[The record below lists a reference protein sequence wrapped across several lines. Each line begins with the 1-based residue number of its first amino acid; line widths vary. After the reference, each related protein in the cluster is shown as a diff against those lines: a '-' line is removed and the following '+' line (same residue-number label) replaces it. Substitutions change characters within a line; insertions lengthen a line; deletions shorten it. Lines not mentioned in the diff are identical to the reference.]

1 MLFLFVICDDHIFIS
16 TMNRRNFIRSASA
29 LSTLTILK
37 PEIVFASNNN
47 STVRIGLVGCGS
59 RATGILTSMSE
70 NANIR
75 ITALADLFDDKLQKG
90 VEFANS
96 LNQKRG
102 YTPIGKNNTYSGYDA
117 YLRLLENR
125 DVDAVIIASPGYSHP
140 QILED
145 TVAAGKHVY
154 CEKPMAIDADGCKKI
169 MRTAN
174 DIGGR
179 LSAFDGFQVK
189 YATPYAEMG
198 KRIKR
203 GDIGEIVTVQLY
215 YFSSG
220 APIIP
225 HEGMSYDE
233 MRIRN
238 HYHFHEISGGCYLDQ
253 AIHMIDTC
261 NWILG
266 GMPLYAVGDGGKKG
280 GPDFGNAWTNYQVIY
295 KYPGDINV
303 SVHSAKF
310 GKVFGDVCARFIGTE
325 GIAEAHYSGGV
336 FINGTNKWDS
346 GVVRSAS
353 ELTPESIAKGASS
366 SSLDDAD
373 PNKGKA
379 FIESI
384 TTGKYLN
391 QLESGC
397 NSTLSAILGREAA
410 ARQEKVTWDELAYTP
425 HKINPDLDLK
435 QFTGK

>member
-1 MLFLFVICDDHIFIS
+1 
-16 TMNRRNFIRSASA
+16 MNRRNFIRGTAL
-29 LSTLTILK
+29 LSTLTVLK
-37 PEIVFASNNN
+37 PEIVFATNNN
-47 STVRIGLVGCGS
+47 SAVRIGLIGCGN
-59 RATGILTSMSE
+59 RATGILGSMAE
-70 NANIR
+70 NTNIR
-75 ITALADLFDDKLQKG
+75 ITALADLFEDKLQQG
-90 VEFANS
+90 ITFVNG

-102 YTPIGKNNTYSGYDA
+102 YAPVAKTAVYAGHDA
-117 YLRLLENR
+117 YLRLLESK

-140 QILED
+140 KMLED

-154 CEKPMAIDADGCKKI
+154 CEKPMAIDADGCQQI
-169 MRTAN
+169 IRTARN
-174 DIGGR
+174 IQGR
-179 LSAFDGFQVK
+179 VTAFDGFQVK
-189 YATPYAEMG
+189 FATPYAEMG

-215 YFSSG
+215 YLSSG
-220 APIIP
+220 PVIIP

-266 GMPLYAVGDGGKKG
+266 TTPLYAIGDGTKKG

-295 KYPGDINV
+295 KYPNDINV

-346 GVVRSAS
+346 GIVRSAA
-353 ELTPESIAKGASS
+353 ELTPESIAQGASS

-379 FIESI
+379 FINSI
-384 TTGKYLN
+384 ISGKYLN

-397 NSTLSAILGREAA
+397 NSTLTAILGREAA
-410 ARQEKVTWDELAYTP
+410 STQEKVTWDELVYTP
-425 HKINPDLDLK
+425 QKIDPNLDLR

>member
-1 MLFLFVICDDHIFIS
+1 
-16 TMNRRNFIRSASA
+16 MNRRNFIRSASA

-47 STVRIGLVGCGS
+47 SAVRIGLVGCGS
-59 RATGILTSMSE
+59 RATGILGSMAE
-70 NANIR
+70 NADIR
-75 ITALADLFDDKLQKG
+75 ISALADLFDDKLQKWI
-90 VEFANS
+90 EFANG
-96 LNQKRG
+96 LNGKRG
-102 YTPIGKNNTYSGYDA
+102 YAPVGKSNAYSGHDA
-117 YLRLLENR
+117 YLRLLGNK
-125 DVDAVIIASPGYSHP
+125 DVDAVVIASPGYSHP

-154 CEKPMAIDADGCKKI
+154 CEKPLAIDADGCQQI
-169 MRTAN
+169 IRTARN
-174 DIGGR
+174 INGR
-179 LSAFDGFQVK
+179 LSAFDGFQIR
-189 YATPYAEMG
+189 YATPYTELA

-203 GDIGEIVTVQLY
+203 GDIGEVVTVQLY

-220 APIIP
+220 ASIIP
-225 HEGMSYDE
+225 HERMPYDE

-261 NWILG
+261 NWILDST
-266 GMPLYAVGDGGKKG
+266 PLYAIGQGGKKG

-303 SVHSAKF
+303 SVHSSKF
-310 GKVFGDVCARFIGTE
+310 GGVFGDVCARFIGTD

-336 FINGTNKWDS
+336 FINGKNKWDS
-346 GVVRSAS
+346 GIVRSAA
-353 ELTPESIAKGASS
+353 ELTPDSIAQGASS

-384 TTGKYLN
+384 TKGAYLN

-397 NSTLSAILGREAA
+397 RSTLTAILGREAA
-410 ARQEKVTWDELAYTP
+410 AMQEKVTWDELTYTP
-425 HKINPDLDLK
+425 QKIDPMLDLK
-435 QFTGK
+435 QFKGK

>member
-1 MLFLFVICDDHIFIS
+1 
-16 TMNRRNFIRSASA
+16 MNRRNFIRSASA

-47 STVRIGLVGCGS
+47 SAVRIGLIGCGN
-59 RATGILTSMSE
+59 RATGILGSMAE
-70 NANIR
+70 NNNIR
-75 ITALADLFDDKLQKG
+75 ITALADLFEDKLQEG
-90 VEFANS
+90 IVFTNG

-102 YTPIGKNNTYSGYDA
+102 YAPVGKTNIYSGHDA
-117 YLRLLENR
+117 YLRLLENK

-140 QILED
+140 KMLED

-154 CEKPMAIDADGCKKI
+154 CEKPMAVDADGCQQIIK
-169 MRTAN
+169 TARN
-174 DIGGR
+174 IQGR
-179 LSAFDGFQVK
+179 ITAFDGFQVK

-203 GDIGEIVTVQLY
+203 GDIGEIVTVQLF

-220 APIIP
+220 AAIIP

-238 HYHFHEISGGCYLDQ
+238 HYYFHEISGGCYLDQ

-261 NWILG
+261 NWILDAT
-266 GMPLYAVGDGGKKG
+266 PLYAIGDGSKKG
-280 GPDFGNAWTNYQVIY
+280 APNFGNAWTNYQVIY

-303 SVHSAKF
+303 SVHSSKF
-310 GKVFGDVCARFIGTE
+310 GKVFGGVCARFIGTD
-325 GIAEAHYSGGV
+325 GIAEAYYSGGV
-336 FINGTNKWDS
+336 FINGKNKWDS
-346 GVVRSAS
+346 GVVRSSA
-353 ELTPESIAKGASS
+353 ELTPESIAQGASS

-379 FIESI
+379 FIDSI
-384 TTGKYLN
+384 TGGKHLN

-397 NSTLSAILGREAA
+397 NSTLTAILGREAA
-410 ARQEKVTWDELAYTP
+410 SKQEKVTWDELVYTP
-425 HKINPDLDLK
+425 QRIDPNLDLK

>member
-1 MLFLFVICDDHIFIS
+1 
-16 TMNRRNFIRSASA
+16 MNRRNFIKSASA
-29 LSTLTILK
+29 LSTLTILR
-37 PEIVFASNNN
+37 PETVFASNNH
-47 STVRIGLVGCGS
+47 SAVRIGLIGCGS
-59 RATGILTSMSE
+59 RATGVLGSMAE

-90 VEFANS
+90 IDFANGI
-96 LNQKRG
+96 NRDKG
-102 YTPIGKNNTYSGYDA
+102 YAQVAKNSTYSGYDA
-117 YLRLLENR
+117 YLRLLDNK

-140 QILED
+140 QMLED

-154 CEKPMAIDADGCKKI
+154 CEKPMAVDANGCRQIIK
-169 MRTAN
+169 TAQ
-174 DIGGR
+174 DINGR
-179 LSAFDGFQVK
+179 LSAFDGFQIR
-189 YATPYAEMG
+189 YATPYAEMA

-220 APIIP
+220 PAIVP

-261 NWILG
+261 NWILDAT
-266 GMPLYAVGDGGKKG
+266 PLYAIGDGNKKG
-280 GPDFGNAWTNYQVIY
+280 GLEFGNAWTNYQVIY

-303 SVHSAKF
+303 SVHSSKF

-346 GVVRSAS
+346 GIVRSTA
-353 ELTPESIAKGASS
+353 ELTPESIAQGASS

-379 FIESI
+379 FIDSI
-384 TTGKYLN
+384 TGGKYLN

-397 NSTLSAILGREAA
+397 HSTLTAILGREAA
-410 ARQEKVTWDELAYTP
+410 SKQEKVTWDELVYTP
-425 HKINPDLDLK
+425 QIIDPDLDLK
-435 QFTGK
+435 QFTGNR

>member
-1 MLFLFVICDDHIFIS
+1 
-16 TMNRRNFIRSASA
+16 MNRRNFIRSASA

-47 STVRIGLVGCGS
+47 SAVRIGLIGCGN
-59 RATGILTSMSE
+59 RATGILGSMAE
-70 NANIR
+70 NNNIR
-75 ITALADLFDDKLQKG
+75 ITALADLFEDKLQEG
-90 VEFANS
+90 IVFTNG

-102 YTPIGKNNTYSGYDA
+102 YAPVGKTGIYSGHDA
-117 YLRLLENR
+117 YLRLLENK

-140 QILED
+140 KMLED

-154 CEKPMAIDADGCKKI
+154 CEKPMAVDADGCQQIIK
-169 MRTAN
+169 TARN
-174 DIGGR
+174 IQGR
-179 LSAFDGFQVK
+179 ITAFDGFQVK

-203 GDIGEIVTVQLY
+203 GDIGEIVTVQLF

-220 APIIP
+220 AAIIP

-238 HYHFHEISGGCYLDQ
+238 HYYFHEISGGCYLDQ

-261 NWILG
+261 NWILDAT
-266 GMPLYAVGDGGKKG
+266 PLYAIGDGSKKG
-280 GPDFGNAWTNYQVIY
+280 APNFGNAWTNYQVIY

-303 SVHSAKF
+303 SVHSSKF
-310 GKVFGDVCARFIGTE
+310 GKVFGGVCARFIGTD
-325 GIAEAHYSGGV
+325 GIAEAYYSGGV
-336 FINGTNKWDS
+336 FINGKNKWDS
-346 GVVRSAS
+346 GVVRSSA
-353 ELTPESIAKGASS
+353 ELTPESIAQGASS

-379 FIESI
+379 FIDSI
-384 TTGKYLN
+384 TGGKHLN

-397 NSTLSAILGREAA
+397 NSTLTAILGREAA
-410 ARQEKVTWDELAYTP
+410 SKQEKVTWDELVYTP
-425 HKINPDLDLK
+425 QRIDPNLDLK

>member
-1 MLFLFVICDDHIFIS
+1 
-16 TMNRRNFIRSASA
+16 MNRRNFIRGASI
-29 LSTLTILK
+29 LSTLTVLK

-47 STVRIGLVGCGS
+47 SAVRIGLVGCGN
-59 RATGILTSMSE
+59 RAAGILGSMSE

-75 ITALADLFDDKLQKG
+75 VVALADLFEDKLEKG
-90 VEFANS
+90 IAFANT
-96 LNQKRG
+96 LNQKRN
-102 YTPIGKNNTYSGYDA
+102 YAPVGKNNTYSGHDA
-117 YLRLLENR
+117 YLRLLENK

-140 QILED
+140 QMLED

-154 CEKPMAIDADGCKKI
+154 CEKPMAIDADGCQQIIK
-169 MRTAN
+169 TARN
-174 DIGGR
+174 IGNR

-189 YATPYAEMG
+189 FATPYAEMG

-203 GDIGEIVTVQLY
+203 GDIGDIVTVQLY

-261 NWILG
+261 NWILDTT
-266 GMPLYAVGDGGKKG
+266 PIYAIGDGTKKG

-336 FINGTNKWDS
+336 FINGTHKWDS
-346 GVVRSAS
+346 GIVRSAA
-353 ELTPESIAKGASS
+353 ELTPESIAQGASS

-379 FIESI
+379 FIDSI

-397 NSTLSAILGREAA
+397 NSTLTAILGREAA
-410 ARQEKVTWDELAYTP
+410 SKQEKVTWDELVYTP
-425 HKINPDLDLK
+425 HRIDPNLDLK

>member
-1 MLFLFVICDDHIFIS
+1 
-16 TMNRRNFIRSASA
+16 MNRRNFIRSASA

-47 STVRIGLVGCGS
+47 SAVRIGLIGCGN
-59 RATGILTSMSE
+59 RATGILGSMAE
-70 NANIR
+70 NNNIR
-75 ITALADLFDDKLQKG
+75 ITALADLFEDKLQEG
-90 VEFANS
+90 IVFTNG

-102 YTPIGKNNTYSGYDA
+102 YAPVGKTGIYSGHDA
-117 YLRLLENR
+117 YLRLLENK

-140 QILED
+140 KMLED

-154 CEKPMAIDADGCKKI
+154 CEKPMAVDADGCQQIIK
-169 MRTAN
+169 TARN
-174 DIGGR
+174 IQGR
-179 LSAFDGFQVK
+179 ITAFDGFQVK

-203 GDIGEIVTVQLY
+203 GDIGEIVTVQLF

-220 APIIP
+220 AAIIP

-238 HYHFHEISGGCYLDQ
+238 HYYFHEISGGCYLDQ

-261 NWILG
+261 NWILDAT
-266 GMPLYAVGDGGKKG
+266 PLYAIGDGSKKG
-280 GPDFGNAWTNYQVIY
+280 APNFGNAWTNYQIIY

-303 SVHSAKF
+303 SVHSSKF
-310 GKVFGDVCARFIGTE
+310 GKVFGGVCARFIGTD
-325 GIAEAHYSGGV
+325 GIAEAYYSGGV
-336 FINGTNKWDS
+336 FINGKNKWDS
-346 GVVRSAS
+346 GVVRSSA
-353 ELTPESIAKGASS
+353 ELTPESIAQGASS

-373 PNKGKA
+373 PKKGKA
-379 FIESI
+379 FIDSI
-384 TTGKYLN
+384 TGGKHLN

-397 NSTLSAILGREAA
+397 NSTLTAILGREAA
-410 ARQEKVTWDELAYTP
+410 SKQEKVTWDELVYTP
-425 HKINPDLDLK
+425 QRIDPNLDLK

>member
-1 MLFLFVICDDHIFIS
+1 
-16 TMNRRNFIRSASA
+16 MNRRNFIRNVSAI
-29 LSTLTILK
+29 STLTVLK
-37 PEIVFASNNN
+37 PEIVFASGNN
-47 STVRIGLVGCGS
+47 SAVRVGLVGCGS
-59 RATGILTSMSE
+59 RATGILNSMSE
-70 NANIR
+70 SSNIQ
-75 ITALADLFDDKLQKG
+75 ITALADLFEDKLVKG
-90 VEFANS
+90 IDFANV
-96 LNQKRG
+96 LNKKRG
-102 YTPIGKNNTYSGYDA
+102 YAPVPKNRTYTGSEA
-117 YLRLLENR
+117 YLRLLENQ

-154 CEKPMAIDADGCKKI
+154 CEKPMAVDADGCRQVL
-169 MRTAN
+169 RTGKN
-174 DIGGR
+174 INGKV
-179 LSAFDGFQVK
+179 SAFDGFQIR
-189 YATPYAEMG
+189 YATPYAEMA

-203 GDIGEIVTVQLY
+203 GDIGDLVTVQLY

-220 APIIP
+220 AVIIP

-233 MRIRN
+233 TRIRN

-266 GMPLYAVGDGGKKG
+266 ANPLYAIGEGSRKG

-295 KYPGDINV
+295 KYPNDVNV
-303 SVHSAKF
+303 SVHSSKF
-310 GKVFGDVCARFIGTE
+310 GKVFGDVCSRFIGTK

-336 FINGTNKWDS
+336 FIMGENKWDS
-346 GVVRSAS
+346 GVVRSSS

-373 PNKGKA
+373 INKGKA
-379 FIESI
+379 FIDSI
-384 TTGKYLN
+384 TGGVYMN

-410 ARQEKVTWDELAYTP
+410 SRQEKVTWDELIYTP
-425 HKINPDLDLK
+425 HRIDPKLNLK
-435 QFTGK
+435 QFDIK

>member
-1 MLFLFVICDDHIFIS
+1 
-16 TMNRRNFIRSASA
+16 MNRRNFIRSASA
-29 LSTLTILK
+29 LSTLTVLK

-47 STVRIGLVGCGS
+47 SAVRIGLIGCGN
-59 RATGILTSMSE
+59 RASGILRSMSG

-75 ITALADLFDDKLQKG
+75 ITALADLFEDNLQKG
-90 VEFANS
+90 ITLADGF
-96 LNQKRG
+96 NQKRG
-102 YTPIGKNNTYSGYDA
+102 YAAVAKNNTYTGHDA

-125 DVDAVIIASPGYSHP
+125 EVDAVIIASPGYSHP
-140 QILED
+140 QMLED

-154 CEKPMAIDADGCKKI
+154 CEKPMAVDADGCQQI
-169 MRTAN
+169 TRIAR
-174 DIGGR
+174 DIRGR

-225 HEGMSYDE
+225 YEGMSYDE

-253 AIHMIDTC
+253 AVHMIDTC
-261 NWILG
+261 NWILDAT
-266 GMPLYAVGDGGKKG
+266 PLYAIGDGGKKG
-280 GPDFGNAWTNYQVIY
+280 APDFGNAWTNYQVIY

-336 FINGTNKWDS
+336 FINGKNKWDS
-346 GVVRSAS
+346 GVVRSTA
-353 ELTPESIAKGASS
+353 ELTPELIAKGASS

-379 FIESI
+379 FIDSI
-384 TTGKYLN
+384 TSENYLN

-410 ARQEKVTWDELAYTP
+410 SRQEKVTWDELAYTP
-425 HKINPDLDLK
+425 HKIDPNLDLQ